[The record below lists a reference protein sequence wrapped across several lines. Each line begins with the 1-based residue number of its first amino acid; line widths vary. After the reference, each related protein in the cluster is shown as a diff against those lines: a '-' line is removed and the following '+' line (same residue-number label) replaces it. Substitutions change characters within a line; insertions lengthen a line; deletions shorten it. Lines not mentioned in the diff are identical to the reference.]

1 MEIGKYRILKTAL
14 LVLLVCTAIASNV
27 YSAPRIN
34 YRGLRSGKALID
46 INERMVE
53 LTPGQSFRN
62 IVTLLSVNEEE
73 IVLEVEG
80 KRYHYEKNSSR
91 GTILAEE
98 VMLTLGPYG
107 SYRAKGKV
115 NGKDVTF
122 VVDTGANKV
131 ILNKVLARALEIELG
146 NKEVI
151 IATASKIETGYEVTL
166 DNVSVGVGGIELQN
180 ILAIITKHTSPL
192 EPLLGMS
199 FLQHVDISQENEQMT
214 LKYEPR

>member
-1 MEIGKYRILKTAL
+1 MEIGKYRILKAAF
-14 LVLLVCTAIASNV
+14 LVLLVCTTIASNV

-34 YRGLRSGKALID
+34 YHGLRSGKALIE
-46 INERMVE
+46 INERMIE

-91 GTILAEE
+91 GTILTEE
-98 VMLTLGPYG
+98 VMLTLDPYG

-131 ILNKVLARALEIELG
+131 ILNNVLARALGIELG

-151 IATASKIETGYEVTL
+151 IATASRIETGYEVTL
-166 DNVSVGVGGIELQN
+166 DNVSVGGIELQN
-180 ILAIITKHTSPL
+180 ILAIITKHTFPP

>member
-1 MEIGKYRILKTAL
+1 
-14 LVLLVCTAIASNV
+14 
-27 YSAPRIN
+27 
-34 YRGLRSGKALID
+34 
-46 INERMVE
+46 
-53 LTPGQSFRN
+53 
-62 IVTLLSVNEEE
+62 
-73 IVLEVEG
+73 
-80 KRYHYEKNSSR
+80 
-91 GTILAEE
+91 
-98 VMLTLGPYG
+98 MLTLGPYG

-131 ILNKVLARALEIELG
+131 ILNKVLARALEIEPG

-151 IATASKIETGYEVTL
+151 IATTSKIETGYEVTL
-166 DNVSVGVGGIELQN
+166 DNVSVGGIELQN
-180 ILAIITKHTSPL
+180 ILTIITKHTSPP

>member
-1 MEIGKYRILKTAL
+1 MEIGKYRILKAAL

-80 KRYHYEKNSSR
+80 KRYQYKKNSNR

-122 VVDTGANKV
+122 IVDTGANKV
-131 ILNKVLARALEIELG
+131 ILNKVLARALEIEPG

-166 DNVSVGVGGIELQN
+166 DNVSVGGIELQN
-180 ILAIITKHTSPL
+180 ILAIITKHTSPP